1 MTASLPPFSVN
12 HLFLVTILLLDIAIH
27 SYGIPSIRHA
37 QQPAADANLVGP
49 DGYAPADLVARYGSL
64 AVAKTLVAY
73 SEARFYPRHLAEAR
87 ARGHQELVAWL
98 DGVVIAEEV
107 KRTDYD
113 DEL

>member
-12 HLFLVTILLLDIAIH
+12 HLFLVTILLLGIAIH
-27 SYGIPSIRHA
+27 SYGLPSI
-37 QQPAADANLVGP
+37 QQPAADANLVGQ

-113 DEL
+113 EL